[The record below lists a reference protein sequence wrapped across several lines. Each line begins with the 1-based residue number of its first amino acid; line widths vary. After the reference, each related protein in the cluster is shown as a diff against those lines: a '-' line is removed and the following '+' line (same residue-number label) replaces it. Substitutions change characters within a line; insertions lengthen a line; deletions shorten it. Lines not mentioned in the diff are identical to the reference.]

1 MGFKT
6 SVLRAAGL
14 VVSFKDEIL
23 QYNYIYNFISLS
35 LLASVQRSPVY
46 DVKLK

>member
-23 QYNYIYNFISLS
+23 QYHFISLS